1 MVAAGAGVCGRT
13 ADPACAAT
21 PGGAAV
27 IRVERGRVPRPSFLD
42 SARVEKERQSAANFY
57 RDGRP
62 GQERF
67 NFTVYKATEI
77 RQALTELFYGKCAYC
92 EVKIEVSGMPDIE
105 LFRPKAGVTERPEH
119 PGYWWLAS
127 DWDNMLISCPNCNRV
142 RTEAGERTG
151 KGNRFPL
158 VDERQRAF
166 GPGEEDKELPLLLD
180 PCRDFPEEHLV
191 FDDAGRVVSDTER
204 GQMTISVLGLNRTG
218 LVEARRQAAVYVKGI
233 VAIIDA
239 SLARPLDQGR
249 AVLDDEIVEL
259 MAIIGP
265 DQEFAGLKRQL
276 ARPTIDRL
284 TRQGHVE
291 STPESVSP
299 TPTISKSRKARAKA
313 SFHQYQVDQSSFSLA
328 DQKGRQTYRSE
339 RRMIQ
344 RVVIH
349 NVKAIRDL
357 DLDLTDPGS
366 GRTPWLMLLGENGTG
381 KSTVLQ
387 AIALT
392 LVGAAGMARLVESG
406 AVRPADY
413 VRYRCKSGTVS
424 VQMTG
429 FVGPHRLTFR
439 PDRVEFTSP
448 TGEVTTMAG
457 RPRRPVVKGA
467 GWDPQT
473 VLLGYGATRLL
484 PRSAE
489 PVRGKVGDRF
499 SRVDNLFDPFV
510 PLVDAERWLTRRKGV
525 EFDSAALA
533 LKDLLS
539 LEADARLEVEDGRVV
554 VLQHGDKVPL
564 RMLSDGY
571 QSVVAT
577 AIDIFE
583 VATRLWPNLESAEG
597 IVLLDELGAHLH
609 PAWKMKIVGSVRK
622 ALPGVQFITSTHD
635 PLCLRGLSAGEV
647 VVMQR
652 DENDRVH
659 ALTGLPSPDDF
670 RVDQLLTSDFFGLD
684 STIDAETDALF
695 DEYYALLALP
705 EPDAAQAQRLAM
717 LQDQLKD
724 RRYMGTTL
732 RESLMYEAVDR
743 IVARHKVAPVRT
755 IPDLTQEA
763 IDEIGRIW
771 AETEPA
777 PVSP

>member
-1 MVAAGAGVCGRT
+1 M
-13 ADPACAAT
+13 
-21 PGGAAV
+21 
-27 IRVERGRVPRPSFLD
+27 IRVERGRVPRPPVLD
-42 SARVEKERQSAANFY
+42 SPRVEKERQSAVEFY

-67 NFTVYKATEI
+67 NFTSYKATEI
-77 RQALTELFYGKCAYC
+77 RLALTELFYGKCAYC
-92 EVKIEVSGMPDIE
+92 EVKIVASSIPDIE
-105 LFRPKAGVTERPEH
+105 LFRPKAGVTESPGH
-119 PGYWWLAS
+119 PGYWWLVS

-158 VDERQRAF
+158 ADERQRAF
-166 GPGEEDKELPLLLD
+166 GPGEEEKELPLLLD

-191 FDDAGRVVSDTER
+191 FDETGRVVSDTEQ
-204 GQMTISVLGLNRTG
+204 GQTTISVLGLNRTG

-233 VAIIDA
+233 VAAIDA

-249 AVLDDEIVEL
+249 GVVLDGEIDQL
-259 MAIIGP
+259 MAVIGP

-284 TRQGHVE
+284 TRKGHVD
-291 STPESVSP
+291 SSP
-299 TPTISKSRKARAKA
+299 QSATPTISKSRKATAKA
-313 SFHQYQVDQSSFSLA
+313 SFRQHQVDQSSFSLA
-328 DQKGRQTYRSE
+328 DQKGRETYRSE
-339 RRMIQ
+339 RRLIQ

-357 DLDLTDPGS
+357 ELDLTDPGI
-366 GRTPWLMLLGENGTG
+366 GQTPWLMLLGENGTG

-387 AIALT
+387 TIALT

-448 TGEVTTMAG
+448 TGEVTTVAAGPG
-457 RPRRPVVKGA
+457 RPGVKPA

-484 PRSAE
+484 PHVTERVRSE
-489 PVRGKVGDRF
+489 VGDRF

-510 PLVDAERWLTRRKGV
+510 PLIDAELWLTTREGV

-554 VLQHGDKVPL
+554 VFQHGDKVPL

-583 VATRLWPNLESAEG
+583 VVTRLWPNLESAEG

-652 DENDRVH
+652 DESDRVH
-659 ALTGLPSPDDF
+659 ALTGLPSPGDF

-684 STIDAETDALF
+684 STIDPETDALF
-695 DEYYALLALP
+695 DEYYALLALR
-705 EPDAAQAQRLAM
+705 EPNSDQAQRLAT
-717 LQDQLKD
+717 LQGQLRD
-724 RRYMGTTL
+724 RRYMGTTM